1 MLAQSCMEVAS
12 AVPDMP
18 FYYYHIPVLTGV
30 GFPMFDLLKAIDGR
44 IPNFAGIKY
53 THEDFMDFLSCIHFQ
68 NGKYDMLWGRDENML
83 PALSLGAKASV
94 GSTFNYAAP
103 LYYNLIDAFNTGD
116 LTKAQLLQQKSID
129 MIRLLGKYGGI
140 ATGKAYMKL
149 INLDCGEF
157 RLPVKN
163 MNSAEFELFKKDAEQ
178 LGFNN
183 FCSKNKLYQV

>member
-1 MLAQSCMEVAS
+1 
-12 AVPDMP
+12 
-18 FYYYHIPVLTGV
+18 
-30 GFPMFDLLKAIDGR
+30 
-44 IPNFAGIKY
+44 
-53 THEDFMDFLSCIHFQ
+53 
-68 NGKYDMLWGRDENML
+68 MLWGRDENML
-83 PALSLGAKASV
+83 PSLSLGAKAAV

-103 LYYNLIDAFNTGD
+103 LYYNLIDAFNNGD
-116 LTKAQLLQQKSID
+116 LQKAQLLQQQSID

-163 MNSAEFELFKKDAEQ
+163 MNSAEFELFKKDEEQ

-183 FCSKNKLYQV
+183 FCKKNKLYQV